1 MSEFTKQA
9 EEFAKKVGLKMKV
22 LGFEWEYPEWDQECR
37 HAKFKIRF
45 SRNGKQWTLDFYQS
59 RMAGKKE
66 PSIYDVLA
74 CVQKCDPGNFE
85 QFCWEFGYNSDSR
98 KAERLYEAVV
108 DEYENVVRLFGDVMN
123 ELCEIQ

>member
-1 MSEFTKQA
+1 MSEYTKQA

-22 LGFEWEYPEWDQECR
+22 LGFEWENPEWDQEYR

-59 RMAGKKE
+59 RAEGKNE

-85 QFCWEFGYNSDSR
+85 QFCSEYGWDSYSR
-98 KAERLYEAVV
+98 RSERIWKDVKR
-108 DEYENVVRLFGDVMN
+108 EYKNVVRLFGDVMD
-123 ELCEIQ
+123 ELSEIW

>member
-1 MSEFTKQA
+1 MSEYDKQA

-59 RMAGKKE
+59 RTAGKKE

-74 CVQKCDPGNFE
+74 CLQKSEPGNFE
-85 QFCWEFGYNSDSR
+85 QFCSEYGWDSDSR
-98 KAERLYEAVV
+98 RSERIWKDVKR
-108 DEYENVVRLFGDVMN
+108 EYKNVVRLFGDVMD
-123 ELCEIQ
+123 ELSEIW

>member
-1 MSEFTKQA
+1 MSEYTKQA

-22 LGFEWEYPEWDQECR
+22 LGFVWEHPAWDDNYK
-37 HAKFKIRF
+37 HAKFKVRF

-59 RMAGKKE
+59 RVAGKKQ

-85 QFCWEFGYNSDSR
+85 QFCWEFGFNSDSR

-108 DEYENVVRLFGDVMN
+108 DEYENVVRLFSDVMN
-123 ELCEIQ
+123 ELCEIL